1 MSYLGVNKS
10 SNSFRWAGSEKKPDD
25 RFPKDKQFLVTKKVP
40 SYKRIKDL
48 ESSANTIK
56 EHDIGDG
63 WILPEQQPD

>member
-1 MSYLGVNKS
+1 MSD
-10 SNSFRWAGSEKKPDD
+10 KKTDE

-48 ESSANTIK
+48 ELAAAGIK

-63 WILPEQQPD
+63 WILPEQQIEEGKDEIMDLDSHA